1 MITVFRFK
9 SYTATEIDSLVTLM
23 TRNGYTV
30 KFEKGDR
37 VAIKVTISKDGEEGI
52 AEDIG

>member
-1 MITVFRFK
+1 MITVFKFK
-9 SYTATEIDSLVTLM
+9 SFTATEIDSLITLM
-23 TRNGYTV
+23 TRNGYKV

-37 VAIKVTISKDGEEGI
+37 VATKVTISKDGEEGI

>member
-9 SYTATEIDSLVTLM
+9 SFTASEVDSLITLM
-23 TRNGYTV
+23 TRNGYKV

-37 VAIKVTISKDGEEGI
+37 VTTKVTIQKDGDEGI
-52 AEDIG
+52 AEDLD